1 MRAVKDI
8 FSHVGAQLTR
18 RDLVDFEHA
27 LKDAIHDF
35 LPFKTYSLYFPQ
47 SLPRDAAYDAAG
59 LKPTYL
65 SDEGKLLLPLVLRGE
80 LLGYFVAK
88 GVRLRAPKTA
98 PRYLTALAAASLER
112 LLLYKASLTDR
123 LTGLLHRQAFLD
135 ALAREIDLIQSSL
148 ASDQAS
154 SMDENL
160 TSFSG
165 CLGVLLLKVDQL
177 SRINESCGYAFGDK
191 ALVRIGE
198 MLQEVLP
205 AEAQPARMDDDVFAV
220 LVPGAK
226 PQALRQLAELLREK
240 IKAETFHNELLDEPV
255 RLTASLGAVTYPQNA
270 NGQQL
275 GRQPGEIARI
285 LERKAQLALRTARN
299 LGHDRSLSFNDL
311 LPHGGRVLETLPME
325 RAMVSIGRLIGA
337 HEGQRFLVRPPE
349 AKEETQVGRP
359 PYKGELV
366 LGEVREKCSVAEILY
381 LGDPAWP
388 IQPGDRLT
396 LIRDEESPSAAAPP
410 QAGRQKDLLTD
421 LYDRK
426 DLLPLFAARRQRAER
441 FCLVMLRVTSRSK
454 DHGVPLTGRM
464 DALAAKTSELVR
476 ERMSGFLEAPDA
488 FGARFSLNSLVY
500 YLPEADPQEV
510 LRAAEDLMRQAAAQD
525 AELAVGVAAHPF
537 LSFQKSDALDNCRKA
552 LDHALLLPEPKAALF
567 DSISLNISA
576 DRLFSAG
583 DVYNAVEE
591 YKLSLL
597 ADETNTVARNSLGVA
612 LARLGKLEQAKRH
625 FEKAVEYDPKDIN
638 ALYNL
643 GRTRHRLG
651 EVQSAREAFSAILA
665 QDPKHVFSLL
675 RLGALA
681 EEAGELDEAVR
692 FYEQARALPGGEGPT
707 MRHLARLAI
716 AKGDKEQ
723 GRELLHLALIHN
735 HKDAMCLHLL
745 AKLYLDSGEDPEI
758 AETLARQSAALRP
771 DREEYWEMLKRA
783 LEAQGKHDQAQ
794 AVETLRSSE

>member
-8 FSHVGAQLTR
+8 FSHVGVRLTR
-18 RDLVDFEHA
+18 RDLVNFEHA
-27 LKDAIHDF
+27 LKDAIHSF
-35 LPFKTYSLYFPQ
+35 LPFKSYSLYFPQ
-47 SLPRDAAYDAAG
+47 SLPRNAAYDAAS
-59 LKPTYL
+59 LKPSYF

-135 ALAREIDLIQSSL
+135 ALTREVDQIQNFL
-148 ASDQAS
+148 VSDQAS
-154 SMDENL
+154 SMDEHL

-165 CLGVLLLKVDQL
+165 CLGVILLKVDQFR
-177 SRINESCGYAFGDK
+177 RINETCGYAFGDK

-198 MLQEVLP
+198 MLQDVLP
-205 AEAQPARMDDDVFAV
+205 AEAQPARLDDDAFAV
-220 LVPGAK
+220 LAPGAK
-226 PQALRQLAELLREK
+226 PQALLQLAELLRKK
-240 IKAETFHNELLDEPV
+240 IKAETFHNDVLDEPV
-255 RLTASLGAVTYPQNA
+255 RVTASLGAVLYPQNA

-275 GRQPGEIARI
+275 SRPPEEIARI
-285 LERKAQLALRTARN
+285 LEHKAQLALSAAQDLGRN
-299 LGHDRSLSFNDL
+299 RSLLFSDL
-311 LPHGGRVLETLPME
+311 LLHGGRVLEVLPME
-325 RAMVSIGRLIGA
+325 RARVSLGRLIGA
-337 HEGQRFLVRPPE
+337 QEGQRFLVWSPGE
-349 AKEETQVGRP
+349 GEETQGGP
-359 PYKGELV
+359 PYKGEMV
-366 LGEVREKCSVAEILY
+366 LSEVREECSAAEILY

-388 IQPGDRLT
+388 IQPEDRLT
-396 LIRDEESPSAAAPP
+396 LIREEDSLSATTPSP
-410 QAGRQKDLLTD
+410 AGRQKDMLTG
-421 LYDRK
+421 LYGRK
-426 DLLPLFAARRQRAER
+426 DLLPLFTARRQRAEK
-441 FCLVMLRVTSRSK
+441 FCMAMLRVTNLSKERSL
-454 DHGVPLTGRM
+454 PLTRRM
-464 DALAAKTSELVR
+464 DAMAAAAADMVR
-476 ERMSGFLEAPDA
+476 ERLCALIETPDA
-488 FGARFSLNSLVY
+488 FGARFSLNSLLY

-510 LRAAEDLMRQAAAQD
+510 LQAAADMARQAAEMDMEMAI
-525 AELAVGVAAHPF
+525 GVAAHPF
-537 LSFQKSDALDNCRKA
+537 LSFQKSDALNNCRKA
-552 LDHALLLPEPKAALF
+552 LDHALLLPNPKTALF
-567 DSISLNISA
+567 DSISLNVSA

-597 ADETNTVARNSLGVA
+597 ADETNTVALNSLGVA
-612 LARLGKLEQAKRH
+612 LARLGKLDQAKGH
-625 FEKAVEYDPKDIN
+625 FEKAVGYDPKDIS

-651 EVQSAREAFSAILA
+651 EVQSAREAFSAVLA
-665 QDPKHVFSLL
+665 QNPNHIYSLL

-692 FYEQARALPGGEGPT
+692 FYEQARALPDGEGPT

-745 AKLYLDSGEDPEI
+745 AKLYLESGEDPEI

-771 DREEYWEMLKRA
+771 DRDEYWEILKRA
-783 LEAQGKHDQAQ
+783 LEAQDKHDQAQ
-794 AVETLRSSE
+794 AVEALRASE